1 MVNSKKIKLT
11 IIGSSGFLGSNF
23 IEILNKKKFD
33 VTAFDLIDS
42 KSNELK
48 KCKFIKGDILD
59 IDSLSKSIRGAE
71 YVFNFAGEAD
81 ITENINKVEN
91 TFKSNLIGN
100 INILKLCSKY
110 NIKKYIYASSMYV
123 FGKYGSFYKIS
134 KIASE
139 ELIREFHSLYGLKYN
154 ILRFG
159 SLFGTSHDKKSAIL
173 KMINEA
179 IEKKEITYN
188 GQEDSL
194 RQYIHIKDACKATL
208 KSIDNKYDNQF
219 ISIIGR
225 ESYRVKDVMILISEM
240 LNKKVKFNFKNK
252 KNQGH
257 YRITPFSFEP
267 KIGVTINL
275 DDYIDI
281 QQALYEEIKR
291 ISKREN

>member
-11 IIGSSGFLGSNF
+11 IIGSSGFIGSNF
-23 IEILNKKKFD
+23 VEILDKKKF
-33 VTAFDLIDS
+33 VIKTFDL
-42 KSNELK
+42 KESNSTEQK
-48 KCKFIKGDILD
+48 KCKFIQGDILN
-59 IDSLSKSIRGAE
+59 INSLSKAIKGADF
-71 YVFNFAGEAD
+71 VFNFAGQAD
-81 ITENINKVEN
+81 ISENINKVEE

-100 INILKLCSKY
+100 INILKLCNKHK
-110 NIKKYIYASSMYV
+110 IKKYIYASSMYV

-139 ELIREFHSLYGLKYN
+139 ELIREFNILYGLKYN

-159 SLFGTSHDKKSAIL
+159 SLFGSSHDKKSAIRN
-173 KMINEA
+173 MIDEA
-179 IEKKEITYN
+179 IAKKEITYN

-208 KSIDNKYDNQF
+208 KSINKTYDNQL

-225 ESYRVKDVMILISEM
+225 ESYRVKDVMILISEI
-240 LNKKVKFNFKNK
+240 LNKKVKYSFKNK

-257 YRITPFSFEP
+257 YRITPFSFDP

-291 ISKREN
+291 ISNNRK

>member
-23 IEILNKKKFD
+23 IDILDKKKFD
-33 VTAFDLIDS
+33 VTAYDLIKANS
-42 KSNELK
+42 PEQK

-59 IDSLSKSIRGAE
+59 YDTLSRSIEGAD

-81 ITENINKVEN
+81 ITENIKKVEN

-100 INILKLCSKY
+100 INILTLCNKY
-110 NIKKYIYASSMYV
+110 KIKKYIYASSMYV

-139 ELIREFHSLYGLKYN
+139 ELIREFNNLYGLKYN

-159 SLFGTSHDKKSAIL
+159 SLFGSAYDKKSAIL
-173 KMINEA
+173 NMINEA
-179 IEKKEITYN
+179 IKKKEITYN

-208 KSIDNKYDNQF
+208 KSINKKYDNQL

-291 ISKREN
+291 ISNQKN